1 MGDPSTITF
10 LPQISRKSVCLH
22 VCGPISAACEVLARG
37 LQASQIGLYPDCCL
51 TWVDGIT
58 GGGHLSRLFTHA
70 PSSPPIY
77 GWNLGSPF
85 VCVCVCV
92 VREVL
97 IYPYFLIKA
106 AKTRYFMWLNVQ
118 IVITFTL
125 CALVQK
131 EYKSVDQVSRS
142 EFYPSNLK
150 KLEGWKYFCL
160 SGFKQLHRRWN
171 SSTSF
176 LRLSYRCQLFHPSVL
191 WRATSVLFAACHTGG
206 LAAFRFVYY
215 DIIIFI
221 RREKKTL
228 KEVTLS
234 SLVTL

>member
-70 PSSPPIY
+70 PSPPPIY

-150 KLEGWKYFCL
+150 KIRRLEIFLFVRLQAAAQALKQQHIVSKAQL
-160 SGFKQLHRRWN
+160 SVSVVSPIRAMTSNISAVCSLSHRRPCCF
-171 SSTSF
+171 SF
-176 LRLSYRCQLFHPSVL
+176 CIL
-191 WRATSVLFAACHTGG
+191 WYHH
-206 LAAFRFVYY
+206 
-215 DIIIFI
+215 IH
-221 RREKKTL
+221 
-228 KEVTLS
+228 
-234 SLVTL
+234 

>member
-1 MGDPSTITF
+1 MFLTSLTCRFSVPHTNWVGDPSTITF

-70 PSSPPIY
+70 PSPPPIY

-97 IYPYFLIKA
+97 IYTYFLIKA
-106 AKTRYFMWLNVQ
+106 SKNRYFMWLNVQ
-118 IVITFTL
+118 IVITFH
-125 CALVQK
+125 AVRPGAK
-131 EYKSVDQVSRS
+131 GIQVCR
-142 EFYPSNLK
+142 
-150 KLEGWKYFCL
+150 
-160 SGFKQLHRRWN
+160 SGFQIWILP
-171 SSTSF
+171 F
-176 LRLSYRCQLFHPSVL
+176 
-191 WRATSVLFAACHTGG
+191 
-206 LAAFRFVYY
+206 
-215 DIIIFI
+215 
-221 RREKKTL
+221 
-228 KEVTLS
+228 
-234 SLVTL
+234 